1 LKSFSRLL
9 PQETR
14 LIRLVSVFLPKR
26 EKMSVFLFDEMI
38 FGPVKSRRLGVS
50 LGINLLPTH
59 RKMCSFNCIYCE
71 CGWTTN
77 KSIQSRQL
85 PSLADFELALE
96 NKLIALQGTEL
107 EPDSLT
113 FAGNGEPCIHPQFA
127 QIVDSTLALREK
139 FAPKANVS
147 VLTNGSMLHKEEVFE
162 ALLRVDNSLLKLDG
176 GTAATISAINMP
188 LKAFKLEVYVEQ
200 LKRFNGNFVIQ
211 SLFLRGQHKGVAIDN
226 TTQEEVNAWLNIL
239 LQVKPKKVMVYA
251 IERDT
256 PASGLVKVSETEL
269 ESIAAKVRRLGIE
282 AEVFA

>member
-1 LKSFSRLL
+1 
-9 PQETR
+9 
-14 LIRLVSVFLPKR
+14 
-26 EKMSVFLFDEMI
+26 MSVFLFDEMI

-85 PSLADFELALE
+85 PTLPDFELALE

-107 EPDSLT
+107 QTDSIT

-127 QIVDSTLALREK
+127 QIVDSTLNLREK
-139 FAPKANVS
+139 YASKAKVS
-147 VLTNGSMLHKEEVFE
+147 VLTNGSMLHKEEVFA

-176 GTAATISAINMP
+176 GTAATISAINLP
-188 LKAFKLEVYVEQ
+188 LKAFKLDDYIEQ
-200 LKRFNGNFVIQ
+200 LKRFDGNFVIQ
-211 SLFLRGQHKGVAIDN
+211 SLFLRGQHKGISIDN
-226 TTQEEVNAWLNIL
+226 TTHDEVSAWLNVL

-256 PASGLVKVSETEL
+256 PASGLVRVSENEL
-269 ESIAAKVRRLGIE
+269 EAIAARVRNLGIE

>member
-1 LKSFSRLL
+1 
-9 PQETR
+9 
-14 LIRLVSVFLPKR
+14 
-26 EKMSVFLFDEMI
+26 MSVFLFDELI
-38 FGPVKSRRLGVS
+38 FGPVKTPRLGVS

-96 NKLIALQGTEL
+96 SKLIALQGTEL

-188 LKAFKLEVYVEQ
+188 LKAIKLEVYVEQ

>member
-1 LKSFSRLL
+1 
-9 PQETR
+9 
-14 LIRLVSVFLPKR
+14 
-26 EKMSVFLFDEMI
+26 MSVFLFDEMI

-59 RKMCSFNCIYCE
+59 RKICSFNCIYCE
-71 CGWTTN
+71 CGWTIN

-85 PSLADFELALE
+85 PTLPDFEMALE

-107 EPDSLT
+107 EPDSIT

-127 QIVDSTLALREK
+127 QIVDSTLNLREK
-139 FAPKANVS
+139 FASKAKVS
-147 VLTNGSMLHKEEVFE
+147 VLTNGSMLHKEEVFA

-176 GTAATISAINMP
+176 GTAATISAINLP
-188 LKAFKLEVYVEQ
+188 LKAFKLDDYIEQ
-200 LKRFNGNFVIQ
+200 LKRFDGNFVIQ
-211 SLFLRGQHKGVAIDN
+211 SLFLRGQHKGISIDN
-226 TTQEEVNAWLNIL
+226 TTHDKVSAWLNVL

-256 PASGLVKVSETEL
+256 PASGLVRVSENEL
-269 ESIAAKVRRLGIE
+269 EAIAARVRNLGIE

>member
-1 LKSFSRLL
+1 
-9 PQETR
+9 
-14 LIRLVSVFLPKR
+14 
-26 EKMSVFLFDEMI
+26 MSVFLFDEMI

-96 NKLIALQGTEL
+96 SKLIALQGTEH

-139 FAPKANVS
+139 FAPKANVI
-147 VLTNGSMLHKEEVFE
+147 VLTNGSMLHKEQVFE
-162 ALLRVDNSLLKLDG
+162 A
-176 GTAATISAINMP
+176 
-188 LKAFKLEVYVEQ
+188 
-200 LKRFNGNFVIQ
+200 
-211 SLFLRGQHKGVAIDN
+211 
-226 TTQEEVNAWLNIL
+226 
-239 LQVKPKKVMVYA
+239 
-251 IERDT
+251 
-256 PASGLVKVSETEL
+256 
-269 ESIAAKVRRLGIE
+269 
-282 AEVFA
+282 

>member
-1 LKSFSRLL
+1 
-9 PQETR
+9 
-14 LIRLVSVFLPKR
+14 
-26 EKMSVFLFDEMI
+26 MSVFLFDEMI

-59 RKMCSFNCIYCE
+59 RKICSFNCIYCE
-71 CGWTTN
+71 CGWTIN

-85 PSLADFELALE
+85 PTLPDFEMALE

-107 EPDSLT
+107 EPDSIT

-127 QIVDSTLALREK
+127 QIVDSTLNLREK
-139 FAPKANVS
+139 YASKAKVS
-147 VLTNGSMLHKEEVFE
+147 VLTNGSMLHKEEVFA

-176 GTAATISAINMP
+176 GTAATISAINLP
-188 LKAFKLEVYVEQ
+188 LKAFKLDDYIEQ
-200 LKRFNGNFVIQ
+200 LKRFDGNFVIQ
-211 SLFLRGQHKGVAIDN
+211 SLFLRGQHKGISIDN
-226 TTQEEVNAWLNIL
+226 TTHDKVSAWLNVL

-256 PASGLVKVSETEL
+256 PASGLVRVSENEL
-269 ESIAAKVRRLGIE
+269 EAIAARVRNLGIE